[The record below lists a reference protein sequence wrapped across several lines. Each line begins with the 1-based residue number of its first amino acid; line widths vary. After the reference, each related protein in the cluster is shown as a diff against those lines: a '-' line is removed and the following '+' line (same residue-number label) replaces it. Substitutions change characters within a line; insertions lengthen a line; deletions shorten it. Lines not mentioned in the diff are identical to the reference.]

1 MYKLFVNKITLDNN
15 KKVFNFF
22 EEENINY
29 LNMTEKM
36 FEHVGY
42 TSILDKRK
50 LLKGNLIYKKN
61 NHPSIEGNNFMG
73 NSIYFKIC
81 DYTKLKPKPLEGCM
95 LLK

>member
-1 MYKLFVNKITLDNN
+1 
-15 KKVFNFF
+15 
-22 EEENINY
+22 
-29 LNMTEKM
+29 M

-50 LLKGNLIYKKN
+50 LLKGNLIYQKN

-81 DYTKLKPKPLEGCM
+81 DYIKLKPKPPEECM